1 MSQSQD
7 EEKAQLE
14 LEREIASV
22 QYAQVRSS
30 QTLHSRGVEGI
41 QVPSKD
47 LPSLRHFVTGPC
59 PYMTG
64 KMLYKVN
71 ASMQHIKI
79 KIIPFDCLICW
90 FHCLLTI

>member
-22 QYAQVRSS
+22 QHAQVRSS

-41 QVPSKD
+41 QVSSKD
-47 LPSLRHFVTGPC
+47 LPSLQHFVTGPC

-71 ASMQHIKI
+71 AS
-79 KIIPFDCLICW
+79 
-90 FHCLLTI
+90 